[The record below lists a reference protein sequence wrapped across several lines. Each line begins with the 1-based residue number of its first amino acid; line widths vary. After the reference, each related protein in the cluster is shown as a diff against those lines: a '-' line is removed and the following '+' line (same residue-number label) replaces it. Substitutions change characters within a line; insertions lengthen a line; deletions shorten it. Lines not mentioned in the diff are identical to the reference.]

1 MAFFFVR
8 KMIWIIRTFLFFFF
22 VLTAASPKE
31 TPGAEIHQT
40 VVNNQPS
47 TDENSASEL
56 GNPQMTQDDK
66 LFVEKNFALTESE
79 QLVADDHKEEEVII
93 PVEESTAGETGN
105 TKHLLDLEST
115 EIIFVIGLLC

>member
-1 MAFFFVR
+1 
-8 KMIWIIRTFLFFFF
+8 MIWVIQTFLFFF
-22 VLTAASPKE
+22 VLTATSSKE
-31 TPGAEIHQT
+31 TPKAEIHQT

-56 GNPQMTQDDK
+56 GNQQMTQDDK

-79 QLVADDHKEEEVII
+79 QLVADDHKEDEVII